1 MLTRAL
7 LISTLLAS
15 VALIAQAAE
24 HQMNTEDQQRTLPMQ
39 RLLKDTPNGTTVHD
53 DCMRR
58 YWDNKIL
65 YNQCLKGQQSFL
77 QFVIPG
83 KQEWLEP
90 ASERQQ

>member
-1 MLTRAL
+1 MSFRHLLIAAL
-7 LISTLLAS
+7 LTSAPFG
-15 VALIAQAAE
+15 VNAADT
-24 HQMNTEDQQRTLPMQ
+24 MNNNEQNRTLPMQ
-39 RLLKDTPNGTTVHD
+39 RMLKDTPNGTTVHD

-83 KQEWLEP
+83 TQEWLGP
-90 ASERQQ
+90 ASERQE